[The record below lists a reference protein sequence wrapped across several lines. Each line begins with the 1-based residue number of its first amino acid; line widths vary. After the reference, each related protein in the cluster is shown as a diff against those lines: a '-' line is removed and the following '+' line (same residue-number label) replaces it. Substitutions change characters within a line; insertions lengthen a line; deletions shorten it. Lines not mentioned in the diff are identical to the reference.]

1 VNTLVPG
8 FFPAEQNKKVL
19 VPERV
24 AKILGHTPANRFGE
38 ARELVG
44 AALLLASNAA
54 GSFITGHE
62 LVVDGGYSAMT
73 I

>member
-1 VNTLVPG
+1 MS
-8 FFPAEQNKKVL
+8 
-19 VPERV
+19 
-24 AKILGHTPANRFGE
+24 HTPMVRFGD
-38 ARELVG
+38 AKELSG
-44 AALLLASNAA
+44 ATLLLASEAA